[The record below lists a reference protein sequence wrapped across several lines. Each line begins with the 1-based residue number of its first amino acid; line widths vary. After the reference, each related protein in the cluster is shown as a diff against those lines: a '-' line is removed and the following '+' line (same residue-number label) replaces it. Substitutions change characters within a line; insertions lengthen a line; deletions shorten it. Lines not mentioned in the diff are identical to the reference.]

1 MKNILVLGAGGMLG
15 GEAVEYFNS
24 IRGYKA
30 TGLSRDYSIDFIKMV
45 RSYLE
50 RGIYDWCIN
59 CTAMTD
65 TAGVQD
71 SQYKRMLSLKTN
83 AVLPAEIARM
93 CREYDV
99 KLMHFSTDYVFGG
112 DATNFLI
119 SDKAKPLPIGVYG
132 THKAIGESEALA
144 QNPDATAVLR
154 TSWLYGK
161 RHEKS
166 FVHRFSLALV
176 QALAEDRTLSV
187 PDDEFSLP
195 TSTKTLLRMSRL
207 TIDQDL
213 HGIMHATTLPHGG
226 SLPCN

>member
-24 IRGYKA
+24 MHGYSA
-30 TGLSRDYSIDFIKMV
+30 TGLSRDHGTDFIKTV
-45 RSYLE
+45 RSYME
-50 RGIYDWCIN
+50 RGIYDWCVN
-59 CTAMTD
+59 CAAMTD
-65 TAGVQD
+65 TAGAQD
-71 SQYKRMLSLKTN
+71 FPYRRMLSLKTN

-93 CREYDV
+93 CREYGV
-99 KLMHFSTDYVFGG
+99 RFLHFSTDYAFGG
-112 DATNFLI
+112 EAANFPI
-119 SDKAKPLPIGVYG
+119 SDKAKPSPIGVYG
-132 THKAIGESEALA
+132 IHKVIGENEVLA
-144 QNPDATAVLR
+144 QNPGATAVLR

-176 QALAEDRTLSV
+176 QALAEGRTLSV

-195 TSTKTLLRMSRL
+195 TSTKALLRMSRL

-226 SLPCN
+226 PLLCN